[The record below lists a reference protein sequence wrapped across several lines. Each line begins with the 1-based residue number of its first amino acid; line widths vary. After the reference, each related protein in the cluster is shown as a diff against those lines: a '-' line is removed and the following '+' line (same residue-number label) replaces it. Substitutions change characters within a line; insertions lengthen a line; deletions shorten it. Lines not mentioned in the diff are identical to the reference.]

1 MSHRFPLAPFTI
13 SRLLTLRA
21 SRPSRPFLRTPLI
34 QLHHSLTLAG
44 YGPSRSLP
52 SGSIVED
59 LQAALTQLKLAR
71 CPHSLTASLAALP
84 SMSLI
89 PFTPLIRSRPR
100 GSSVTLTDLTVH
112 LPRAHGSIHR
122 NRSRLEGFGLGKKKW
137 GASKHLTFFTFP
149 NLKRGLYS
157 VVICTS
163 SDLSP
168 VARSTVSKLPTPGA

>member
-1 MSHRFPLAPFTI
+1 MPAFPRHTQNLG
-13 SRLLTLRA
+13 A
-21 SRPSRPFLRTPLI
+21 SRRKAGSRYRRAASARSRCICGGNWRGFGSCSSAVRRNSTRPSPPQLIDSNCPFLGCARAPHVYVAPL
-34 QLHHSLTLAG
+34 SA
-44 YGPSRSLP
+44 
-52 SGSIVED
+52 GSI
-59 LQAALTQLKLAR
+59 
-71 CPHSLTASLAALP
+71 HNLP
-84 SMSLI
+84 AYS
-89 PFTPLIRSRPR
+89 PFGLP
-100 GSSVTLTDLTVH
+100 VH